1 VLEQGDVMRTRR
13 ARFVLAAVAAVLA
26 ALPVPG
32 AMADDDDPP
41 ARPVG
46 AMDFSV
52 ERFNY
57 RNSTTVNNRF
67 LPLVPG
73 LQYTLTGTTLAG
85 KHEVVFT
92 VTSASKW
99 VNHVRT
105 LVLWD
110 RDFQD
115 GELAEEEIAFVAQ
128 DRDGNVWYLGEYP
141 EEHADDGT
149 ISAPLTWLHGKQD
162 AKAGVFMRKDPR
174 PNTSTYRQGLAPAV
188 EFLDLARVDRANQRT
203 CVPTGCYNG
212 VLVVDEWDPTAQPQ
226 DGHQFKYHAPGVGVV
241 KIEGKGGDEVET
253 LVLTKRRTLSSE
265 ELKAAT
271 ARALQL
277 DRRAYR
283 LARAV
288 YGKTAFA
295 TAR

>member
-1 VLEQGDVMRTRR
+1 MRIRR
-13 ARFVLAAVAAVLA
+13 ARFVLAAVLAALT

-32 AMADDDDPP
+32 ALAGAGDSPD
-41 ARPVG
+41 RPVTEK
-46 AMDFSV
+46 DFSV
-52 ERFNY
+52 ERFDY
-57 RNSTTVNNRF
+57 RRSTTVDNQF

-73 LQYTLTGTTLAG
+73 LQYTLSGTTLAG

-92 VTSASKW
+92 VTGATKW

-105 LVLWD
+105 LVMWD

-115 GELAEEEIAFVAQ
+115 GVLTEEEIAFVAQ
-128 DRDGNVWYLGEYP
+128 DKDGNVWYLGEYP

-149 ISAPLTWLHGKQD
+149 ISAPRTWLTGKLGAQ
-162 AKAGVFMRKDPR
+162 AGLFMRADPR
-174 PNTSTYRQGLAPAV
+174 PNTSTYLQGFAPAV
-188 EFLDLARVDRANQRT
+188 EFIDRARIDRVNQRT
-203 CVPTGCYNG
+203 CVPTGCYDG

-241 KIEGKGGDEVET
+241 KVEGKGGTEVET

-271 ARALQL
+271 ARTLQL

>member
-1 VLEQGDVMRTRR
+1 MRTRR
-13 ARFVLAAVAAVLA
+13 ARFVLAAAVAMLVAVPLPSALA
-26 ALPVPG
+26 G
-32 AMADDDDPP
+32 DDN
-41 ARPVG
+41 ATGRPVS
-46 AMDFSV
+46 ATDFSV
-52 ERFNY
+52 ARFDY
-57 RNSTTVNNRF
+57 RKSTTVNNRF

-92 VTSASKW
+92 VTGASKW

-105 LVLWD
+105 LVMWD

-115 GELAEEEIAFVAQ
+115 GALTEEEIAFVAQ

-149 ISAPLTWLHGKQD
+149 IAAPRTWLTGKQD
-162 AKAGVFMRKDPR
+162 AQAGMFMRADPR
-174 PNTSTYRQGLAPAV
+174 PGTSAYVQGVAPAV
-188 EFLDLARVDRANQRT
+188 EFFDLARVDRANQRT
-203 CVPTGCYNG
+203 CGPTGCYDG

-241 KIEGKGGDEVET
+241 KVEGKGGAEVET
-253 LVLTKRRTLSSE
+253 LVLTKRRTLSGE

-283 LARAV
+283 LARSV
-288 YGKTAFA
+288 YGQTAFA

>member
-1 VLEQGDVMRTRR
+1 MRTSR
-13 ARFVLAAVAAVLA
+13 ARFVLAVAAAMLT

-32 AMADDDDPP
+32 ALAGGEDPP
-41 ARPVG
+41 DRPVTEK
-46 AMDFSV
+46 DFSIG
-52 ERFNY
+52 RFDY
-57 RNSTTVNNRF
+57 RKSTTVDNRF

-92 VTSASKW
+92 VTGATKW

-105 LVLWD
+105 LVMWD

-115 GELAEEEIAFVAQ
+115 GQLAEEEIAFVAQ
-128 DRDGNVWYLGEYP
+128 DQDGNAWYLGEYP

-149 ISAPLTWLHGKQD
+149 ISAPRTWLQSKVG
-162 AKAGVFMRKDPR
+162 AKAGVLMRESPR
-174 PNTSTYRQGLAPAV
+174 PGTSTYLQGLAPAV
-188 EFLDLARVDRANQRT
+188 EFIDRARIDRANQRV
-203 CVPTGCYNG
+203 CVPAGCFNG
-212 VLVVDEWDPTAQPQ
+212 VLVVDEWDPNAQPQ

-241 KIEGKGGDEVET
+241 KIEGKGGTEVET

-295 TAR
+295 TVR

>member
-1 VLEQGDVMRTRR
+1 MRTMRS
-13 ARFVLAAVAAVLA
+13 RFVVAAALA
-26 ALPVPG
+26 ALALTPVPG
-32 AMADDDDPP
+32 ARAAGDD
-41 ARPVG
+41 RPVTEK
-46 AMDFSV
+46 DFTPG
-52 ERFNY
+52 RFDY
-57 RNSTTVNNRF
+57 RRSHIIDNKF

-73 LQYTLTGTTLAG
+73 TQFTLSGTTLAG

-92 VTSASKW
+92 VTRATKW

-105 LVLWD
+105 LVMWD

-149 ISAPLTWLHGKQD
+149 VSAPSAWLAGKQD
-162 AKAGVFMRKDPR
+162 AIAGVFMRANPKPH
-174 PNTSTYRQGLAPAV
+174 TSTYLQGLAPSV
-188 EFLDLARVDRANQRT
+188 EFIDRARIDKVNQRT
-203 CVPTGCYNG
+203 CVPTGCYDG
-212 VLVVDEWDPTAQPQ
+212 VLVVDEWDPNNQPD

-241 KIEGKGGDEVET
+241 KIEGRGGTEVET
-253 LVLTKRRTLSSE
+253 LDLTKRRTLSTE
-265 ELKAAT
+265 DLKAAT

-283 LARAV
+283 LARPV
-288 YGKTAFA
+288 YAKTAFA
-295 TAR
+295 VLR

>member
-1 VLEQGDVMRTRR
+1 MRIGR

-26 ALPVPG
+26 AVPLPSALAG
-32 AMADDDDPP
+32 GGDAI
-41 ARPVG
+41 ARPVS
-46 AMDFSV
+46 ATDFSV
-52 ERFNY
+52 TRFDD
-57 RNSTTVNNRF
+57 RNSTTVHNRF

-73 LQYTLTGTTLAG
+73 LQYTLSGTTLAG
-85 KHEVVFT
+85 KHDVVFT
-92 VTSASKW
+92 VTGASKW

-105 LVLWD
+105 LVMWD

-115 GELAEEEIAFVAQ
+115 GVLAEEEIAFVAQ

-149 ISAPLTWLHGKQD
+149 VAAPRTWLAGKQD
-162 AKAGVFMRKDPR
+162 AQAGVFMRKDPR
-174 PNTSTYRQGLAPAV
+174 PNTPTYVQGIAPTV
-188 EFLDLARVDRANQRT
+188 EFFDLARVDRANQKT
-203 CVPTGCYNG
+203 CGPTGCYDG

-241 KIEGKGGDEVET
+241 KVEGKGGDEVET

-295 TAR
+295 TAS

>member
-1 VLEQGDVMRTRR
+1 MRTRR
-13 ARFVLAAVAAVLA
+13 ARFVVAAALAALAAVPLPSALA
-26 ALPVPG
+26 G
-32 AMADDDDPP
+32 GDPP
-41 ARPVG
+41 DRPVS

-67 LPLVPG
+67 IPLVPG

-105 LVLWD
+105 LVMWD

-115 GELAEEEIAFVAQ
+115 GQLTEEEIAFVAQ

-149 ISAPLTWLHGKQD
+149 ISAPRTWLTGKQD
-162 AKAGVFMRKDPR
+162 AQAGVFMREDPR
-174 PNTSTYRQGLAPAV
+174 PNTSTYLQGLAPAV
-188 EFLDLARVDRANQRT
+188 EFIDLARVDRANQRT

-241 KIEGKGGDEVET
+241 KVEGKGGDEVET